1 MNRLNRVVVGVGIAL
16 LWSSQA
22 GALVMD
28 DGFFVESTLVDFESG
43 FHLGGFASHQVDG
56 AAFWSSSG
64 SATLGVLNLGLGS
77 FLMEITG
84 SIRIDFTTEAV
95 RVGFDYFA
103 GSPIYLEAY
112 DGGGTLLNPGDTG
125 GLTGMGFLG
134 FESTSAP
141 IASVIIHDTGLTF
154 MVDNLRF
161 DAPLSAS
168 LVPVP
173 EPRAALLFSVGL
185 LTAVTAIRRKSQSS

>member
-1 MNRLNRVVVGVGIAL
+1 
-16 LWSSQA
+16 
-22 GALVMD
+22 MD
-28 DGFFVESTLVDFESG
+28 DAGFFDQPTFVDFESG
-43 FHLGGFASHQVDG
+43 FPLGGFASQQIDG
-56 AAFWSSSG
+56 AVFSSSSG

-112 DGGGTLLNPGDTG
+112 DGGGNLLNPGDTG

-134 FESTSAP
+134 FESTSVP

-154 MVDNLRF
+154 MIDNLGF

-168 LVPVP
+168 LAPMP

-185 LTAVTAIRRKSQSS
+185 LTAFAAIRRR